1 MIDMFGNMFSGMFG
15 KGPQSPMPN
24 ADLQMGDAIGQAAM
38 GMPEAFGQGMPQGM
52 DKNRLAM
59 MLMNAKQG
67 FGMGMGGYGQQ
78 QMPQLRNVY
87 QNMSAPQRTM
97 MFDPRMR

>member
-1 MIDMFGNMFSGMFG
+1 MFGNWFSGMFG
-15 KGPQSPMPN
+15 NKASGAMPG

-38 GMPEAFGQGMPQGM
+38 GMPEAFGQGMPQGGM
-52 DKNRLAM
+52 DKNRLAQ

-67 FGMGMGGYGQQ
+67 FGMGMGGYGQA

-87 QNMSAPQRTM
+87 QRMSAPQQTM